1 MTKKDL
7 IEEII
12 QNMPEN
18 LTQLEKARY
27 IYIELGKQRRFDTR
41 YYYGNASV
49 RRRVFKEIQSDISN
63 PHTLRNK
70 RTIICITLSEIYR
83 SALKEVG
90 IDCEIVRNGI
100 FGDKHV
106 LPIVNLND
114 EIRGRLR
121 IRADLQQDLESIQA
135 GMSTV
140 EFGNINAL
148 EKDYDIIEEDEL
160 KKIDKKI
167 GYISEDYRDV
177 DIYTVQREI
186 KDMDA
191 NDSLRYILQN
201 QKLNANIHF
210 NGQVERRKY
219 YRYLLDTLVSKYLNK
234 KIFMFTC
241 YREREDTTES
251 EKREFTLCAY
261 SYEQDNVEAYL
272 YSAKEERF
280 LPISLEKLDELQE
293 EGLNLGVRKKTK
305 GVNLLKKFIR
315 DNERKKQKK
324 EINDAKER

>member
-41 YYYGNASV
+41 YYYGNASA

-219 YRYLLDTLVSKYLNK
+219 YKYLLDTLVSKYLNK

-241 YREREDTTES
+241 YREREDITES